1 MVRRNLTK
9 EQAVQKIR
17 HYCAYQERSHYEVRE
32 KLFGFGLASVDVEAL
47 IASLIEHDFLNEE
60 RFAMLYAGGKFR
72 QKKWGRKRIQYELKL
87 RRISD
92 YNIKRAL
99 SVIDPE
105 DYRKTIDGLIDKK
118 KKMLMDDGVKEPT
131 LSAGIINYLISR
143 GFEMDLVRQQLING
157 EKCDKTT

>member
-1 MVRRNLTK
+1 MVRRTLTK
-9 EQAVQKIR
+9 EQALEKIR
-17 HYCAYQERSHYEVRE
+17 HYCAYQERSHYEVRQ
-32 KLFGFGLASVDVEAL
+32 KLFGFGLYTVDVEAM
-47 IASLIEHDFLNEE
+47 IASLIEQDFLNEE

-105 DYRKTIDGLIDKK
+105 DYRKTIDALIDKK
-118 KKMLMDDGVKEPT
+118 KKMLTDDGVREPA
-131 LSAGIINYLISR
+131 LSAGIISYLIGR
-143 GFEMDLVRQQLING
+143 GFEMDLVRGQLNKG
-157 EKCDKTT
+157 

>member
-1 MVRRNLTK
+1 MVNRTLTR
-9 EQAVQKIR
+9 EQALEKIR

-32 KLFGFGLASVDVEAL
+32 KLYGFGLSKVDVESLIAAL
-47 IASLIEHDFLNEE
+47 IEQDFLNEE
-60 RFAMLYAGGKFR
+60 RFAMLFAGGKFR

-105 DYRKTIDGLIDKK
+105 DYRKTIDTLIEKK
-118 KKMLMDDGVKEPT
+118 KTMLMDDGVKEPA
-131 LSAGIINYLISR
+131 LSAGIISYLISR
-143 GFEMDLVRQQLING
+143 GFEMDLVRGQLSKG
-157 EKCDKTT
+157 